1 MFKRENNA
9 GIYLTVSVHLLALI
23 VLLLLQIRFELQQEA
38 AFVLDFSQLEERERQ
53 EQRAQMR
60 AEVAE
65 ELDALFANR
74 GERGPA
80 PRNVAVDVSQA
91 RQNLNERSFQGRSE
105 VYDEAKALQDKLDAS
120 RRAAEALQGSDDI
133 PTEKKEEKKEEQYV
147 GPSVI
152 SYLLEGRKALSLPI
166 PVYKC
171 IGGGDVSVSIL
182 VNPNGYVV
190 AAEVTAGV
198 SSSDECLREYALRAA
213 RSSRFTAKS
222 NAPRQQA
229 GEIVYRFVA
238 Q

>member
-38 AFVLDFSQLEERERQ
+38 AFVLDFSQFEERERQ
-53 EQRAQMR
+53 EQKAQMR
-60 AEVAE
+60 AEVSN
-65 ELDALFANR
+65 ELDAMFANR
-74 GERGPA
+74 GAQGAA

-91 RQNLNERSFQGRSE
+91 RRNLNERSFQGRSE

-133 PTEKKEEKKEEQYV
+133 STEKKEEKKEEQYT

-190 AAEVTAGV
+190 AAEVVAGV

>member
-1 MFKRENNA
+1 MAKRENNA

-38 AFVLDFSQLEERERQ
+38 AFVLDFSQMEERERQ
-53 EQRAQMR
+53 EQMAKMR
-60 AEVAE
+60 AEVAD
-65 ELDALFANR
+65 ELDAMFAGRDAR
-74 GERGPA
+74 GVT

-91 RQNLNERSFQGRSE
+91 RQNLRELQDPSR
-105 VYDEAKALQDKLDAS
+105 VYDEARQLQEKLDAS
-120 RRAAEALQGSDDI
+120 RRAAEALQGSDDT
-133 PTEKKEEKKEEQYV
+133 PVQKREEKKEEQYT

-182 VNPNGYVV
+182 VNPRGYVV
-190 AAEVTAGV
+190 AAEVVSGA

-213 RSSRFTAKS
+213 RASRFTAKE
-222 NAPRQQA
+222 NAPRQQP
-229 GEIVYRFVA
+229 GEIVYRFIA